1 MIRRKMRIV
10 PVLGSA
16 VRVLQTAEWPMVRR
30 NFDGAVSREFNSQT
44 MEENMNR
51 RTIVLTATLSLVAF
65 SSGFVLGADEHEEQ
79 QALIK
84 SIRSAKITLQQG
96 LTAAEAQGQPISGK
110 FEVDD
115 GKLQLSVYTSKEG
128 NFFEVLVDY
137 ATGQVAKSE
146 PITEG
151 DDLADAKSQSAAM
164 SKAKITLKA
173 AVDKVLSQSAGFR
186 AISVTPD
193 MKDGRPVAS
202 VVLLKGEEFKT
213 VQESLE

>member
-1 MIRRKMRIV
+1 
-10 PVLGSA
+10 
-16 VRVLQTAEWPMVRR
+16 
-30 NFDGAVSREFNSQT
+30 
-44 MEENMNR
+44 MNR

-84 SIRSAKITLQQG
+84 SIGSAKITLQQG
-96 LTAAEAQGQPISGK
+96 LTATEAQGQPISGK